1 MALFA
6 HHAQG
11 FLESIGLDI
20 DVNGKPF
27 PDGPAEHVI
36 ALVVLLVML
45 GLMSYGAYALV
56 RDYRRWRR
64 ARVEA

>member
-1 MALFA
+1 MIFG

-11 FLESIGLDI
+11 FLQSMGLDI

-36 ALVVLLVML
+36 ALIVLLVMAV
-45 GLMSYGAYALV
+45 LMSYGAFAMV
-56 RDYRRWRR
+56 RDFLRWRR
-64 ARVEA
+64 REPVKA

>member
-45 GLMSYGAYALV
+45 VLMSYGAYALV

-64 ARVEA
+64 ARVEV